1 MIILKTDREIK
12 MMKKAGQIAARALEL
27 AGKSIEPG
35 INTLE
40 IDLIIQRYI
49 ESQGAKPS
57 FLGYGDFPNSSCISV
72 NNVVVH
78 GIPSK
83 KTVLKSGDIVSIDV
97 GAFFEGFHGDTAFT
111 FACGNISPEAKA
123 LLDATYKSLFEGI
136 KQATVGNRIGDISSA
151 VQRYV
156 EARSYSV
163 VRDFVGHGVGA
174 KLHEDPSVPNFGN
187 PGRGV
192 RLQAG
197 MTIAIEP
204 MINAG
209 TYEVEILPDG
219 WTTVTADGKLS
230 AHFEHSIAI
239 TPDGPIILTMA
250 PSFSVPE

>member
-1 MIILKTDREIK
+1 MVILKTDREIK
-12 MMKKAGQIAARALEL
+12 TMKKAGQIAARALQL

-40 IDLIIQRYI
+40 IDLIIQKYI
-49 ESQGAKPS
+49 EGQGAKPS

-72 NNVVVH
+72 NNVVIH
-78 GIPSK
+78 GIPSE
-83 KTVLKSGDIVSIDV
+83 KTVLKNGDIISIDV

-111 FACGNISPEAKA
+111 FACGSISKEAKA
-123 LLDATYKSLFEGI
+123 LLDTTYESLFEGI
-136 KQATVGNRIGDISSA
+136 KRATVGNRVGDISSA
-151 VQRYV
+151 VQKYV

-174 KLHEDPSVPNFGN
+174 KLHEDPSVPNFGD

-209 TYEVEILPDG
+209 TFEVEILSDG

-230 AHFEHSIAI
+230 AHFEHSVAI
-239 TPDGPIILTMA
+239 TPDGPLILTL
-250 PSFSVPE
+250 P